1 MPKTQTEATT
11 AKAAALRPQLEPHA
25 LALGPRREAYLP
37 RVSIWLLGGRDV
49 DLYLGL
55 RRNNPKPDDQLLDR
69 VPAADEAGLPRR
81 HAGPAARVR
90 RRWRPAAAALAT
102 AAVRPAAA
110 VAGAVPARDGHGAH
124 GVAVRGRLVESV
136 DFPAGDGGV
145 GLGDGGAVVGVDAMG
160 VGAAG
165 VGLVHQLGGDE
176 DAAGEGV
183 EQGIEPAARRDERAR
198 DAVVGVRQR
207 DAGHGGHAAG
217 GERQRQDHVDGRVQD
232 HVARCFG
239 QLAPVRAP
247 RVVRVHDAL
256 ELSA

>member
-1 MPKTQTEATT
+1 
-11 AKAAALRPQLEPHA
+11 
-25 LALGPRREAYLP
+25 
-37 RVSIWLLGGRDV
+37 V

-55 RRNNPKPDDQLLDR
+55 RRNTPKPGDKLLDR
-69 VPAADEAGLPRR
+69 VPATDEAGRPRR

-102 AAVRPAAA
+102 AAARPAAA

-124 GVAVRGRLVESV
+124 DVAVRGRLVKAV
-136 DFPAGDGGV
+136 DFPAGDVGV
-145 GLGDGGAVVGVDAMG
+145 RLGDGGAVV
-160 VGAAG
+160 G

-183 EQGIEPAARRDERAR
+183 EQGVEPAAGRDERAR

-247 RVVRVHDAL
+247 RVVHVHDAL

>member
-81 HAGPAARVR
+81 HAGP
-90 RRWRPAAAALAT
+90 